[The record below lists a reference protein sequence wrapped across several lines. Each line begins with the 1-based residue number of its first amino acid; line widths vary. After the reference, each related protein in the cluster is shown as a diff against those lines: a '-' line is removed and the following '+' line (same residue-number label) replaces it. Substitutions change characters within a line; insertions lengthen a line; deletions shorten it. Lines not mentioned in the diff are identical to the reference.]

1 MSAAPA
7 STSRLGPAV
16 VAYGPYV
23 VVILASIF
31 TIATV
36 APTPAK
42 TAQLVLLGAAVVWM
56 LLGYTLRPAGRRSI
70 RTMAV
75 FVAVLLAI
83 FTSLVFFAPWYGVLA
98 VAGYIYSFAVVPW
111 PWRLLSVSVCA
122 VLAGTAQAS
131 AAPKNTVAGLLV
143 YAAVVGLN
151 VVALCLFAWIYW
163 RAGVQSEQRRLAL
176 EENERLRE
184 QVVGQA
190 REAGIQAERQRMA
203 GELHDTVAQGLVGI
217 VTQLEAAVQVPSDRS
232 DHARHLEAATVLARS
247 SLVEARRAMLALD
260 PGVGPGVSLAKALEA
275 AVDEWATTHTVRA
288 DYTATGSERALNHD
302 AEHALLRVVQEALSN
317 VAKHAR
323 ASRVGVTLT
332 YLDDRVL
339 VDVRDDGVG
348 FDPGSGSE
356 RNPLDGGYGLPAM
369 RNRICQIGGRVE
381 IESEPGRGTALS
393 VALPVDVTERTP
405 SSESSEVG
413 EGSVHDA

>member
-1 MSAAPA
+1 MSAASA
-7 STSRLGPAV
+7 STSRLGPGV

-23 VVILASIF
+23 VLVLASIF
-31 TIATV
+31 TIMTV

-42 TAQLVLLGAAVVWM
+42 TAQLVLLGAAIAWM
-56 LLGYTLRPAGRRSI
+56 LLAYTLRPAGRRSV
-70 RTMAV
+70 RAMAV
-75 FVAVLLAI
+75 FVTVLLAI

-131 AAPKNTVAGLLV
+131 AVPKNTVAGLLV
-143 YAAVVGLN
+143 YAAVVALN

-163 RAGVQSEQRRLAL
+163 RAGVQSEQRRVAL

-184 QVVGQA
+184 QVVSQA

-217 VTQLEAAVQVPSDRS
+217 VTQLEAAAQVPPDSS
-232 DHARHLEAATVLARS
+232 DHARHLDAATRLARS
-247 SLVEARRAMLALD
+247 SLVEARRTMLALD
-260 PGVGPGVSLAKALEA
+260 PDASSRVSLAKALES
-275 AVDEWATTHTVRA
+275 AVDEWAGMHSVRA
-288 DYTATGSERALNHD
+288 DYTATGSERALSDD
-302 AEHALLRVVQEALSN
+302 AEHALLRVVQESLSN
-317 VAKHAR
+317 VAKHAG

-339 VDVRDDGVG
+339 VDVRDDGIG
-348 FDPGSGSE
+348 FDPGSGIE
-356 RNPLDGGYGLPAM
+356 RDPLEGGYGLSAM
-369 RNRICQIGGRVE
+369 RNRIRQLGGLVE

-393 VALPVDVTERTP
+393 VALPVDPTDQTLTEVP
-405 SSESSEVG
+405 HQAG
-413 EGSVHDA
+413 EGSAHDV